1 MKSAIIETII
11 NKPFEQVLTA
21 IRNNIVSNGFLL
33 LHEINTQEILANH
46 GIKIN
51 QLRQLLY
58 FHPSYM
64 TDVLKSDP
72 LAVNEV
78 PLKIVIREIEN
89 CKISISF
96 PNPTINFS
104 DYDCD
109 KEIGLE
115 LLGKIKSILKFT
127 MTD

>member
-1 MKSAIIETII
+1 MKSTIIEAII
-11 NKPFEQVLTA
+11 NKPFEQILTS

-51 QLRQLLY
+51 QLRQLLF

-78 PLKIVIREIEN
+78 PIKIVIREMEN
-89 CKISISF
+89 YKISVSF
-96 PNPTINFS
+96 ANPIMSFS

-109 KEIGLE
+109 KGMGLE
-115 LLGKIKSILKFT
+115 LLGKIKSILNFT
-127 MTD
+127 TIE